1 LAGSNSR
8 VGEIVTGTVRQV
20 LPFGVFVELAG
31 GLTGYIRRREMTLSA
46 NVDPRT
52 VVTVG
57 QTIRALI
64 IEPAEPARNI
74 ELSLRRLESDPWPA
88 FADEHKVGDVIPV
101 TIKHVFADGVLVEHT
116 PGVDGYIPGDELGA
130 PTDAL
135 WVGDH
140 TEAAIIHLDKSR
152 TRLLLS
158 VRRWAARLA
167 VTDVVVE
174 RLAGEG
180 HHLDTEPLVIA
191 PPAGPSVPAD
201 LAGPIL
207 VVEDQDDV
215 RVSLLEMLRDA
226 GYDAVGVP
234 SAEEAL
240 ALCARRRFAL
250 ALIDLDMPTVN
261 GLQLV
266 ARLTENGHALPI
278 AVMSVPD
285 LLAQEYEQL
294 RALGV
299 GLAYSK
305 LDMDELF
312 ADLHRLARGERLS
325 LPPLAAAE
333 LPDEAERFRAL
344 AGSLRAEHRVAE
356 RLSAALTELRDSLQA
371 DLAVIF
377 RFDPA
382 ARAVSV
388 VAQCG
393 APLLRADDLYHLPE
407 SPVRDVIQEDEV
419 LLRRRVSG
427 DRSGRFRNLL
437 AVVEFES
444 CVGIPLEA
452 AGAVEHALFLFSR
465 RPDIFGSQ
473 RLREALAVAVLLQ
486 SVLEAQALDER
497 IVSAG
502 QLLLTG
508 ELTSAISHEVANKG
522 VTLDQQVRN
531 ARRQLARVAAGGALD
546 SLADTLARMAETV
559 DGLRETSASIISL
572 KTADGGTTTPIGNAL
587 NRAKRQVSLEAQ
599 RKKLHVRVTAG
610 EDLPPAA
617 ASPNRLHFV
626 FLNLMINAIQ
636 WARGTDEHRGY
647 LRVDASAL
655 TIDGAPWLRI
665 RFSDNGPG
673 IHRDNW
679 EKVFAMGMTTR
690 EGGSG
695 LGLYI
700 ARAVL
705 EAMNGRIYVQE
716 SLMQLGTTFAVE
728 LPAARV
734 P

>member
-1 LAGSNSR
+1 MAGSNGG

-20 LPFGVFVELAG
+20 LPFGAFVELAG

-46 NVDPRT
+46 NVDPRA
-52 VVTVG
+52 VVTIG
-57 QTIRALI
+57 QTIRALV
-64 IEPAEPARNI
+64 IEPAEPGRNI

-88 FADEHKVGDVIPV
+88 FADQYRVGDVIPV
-101 TIKHVFADGVLVEHT
+101 TVKHVFADGVLVEHT

-158 VRRWAARLA
+158 VRRWAERLA
-167 VTDVVVE
+167 VTDDVVE
-174 RLAGEG
+174 RLAGDDRR
-180 HHLDTEPLVIA
+180 LDTEPLSVA
-191 PPAGPSVPAD
+191 PPTGPGVPAN

-215 RVSLLEMLRDA
+215 RISLLEMLRDA
-226 GYDAVGVP
+226 GYDAVGVS
-234 SAEEAL
+234 SAKEAL
-240 ALCARRRFAL
+240 ALCARKRFAL

-261 GLQLV
+261 GLELV
-266 ARLTENGHALPI
+266 ARLADNGHSLPI

-312 ADLHRLARGERLS
+312 ADLHRLARGERPS
-325 LPPLAAAE
+325 LPPLAVVE

-356 RLSAALTELRDSLQA
+356 RLSVALTELRDSLQA

-377 RFDPA
+377 RFDLA

-393 APLLRADDLYHLPE
+393 TPELRADDLYHLPE

-473 RLREALAVAVLLQ
+473 RLREALAVAILLQ

-497 IVSAG
+497 IVAAG

-546 SLADTLARMAETV
+546 SLTDTLARMAETV
-559 DGLRETSASIISL
+559 AGLRETSASIISL
-572 KTADGGTTTPIGNAL
+572 KTADGGTTTPIGDAL
-587 NRAKRQVSLEAQ
+587 NRAKRQVVLEAQ
-599 RKKLHVRVTAG
+599 RNKLNIRLSAV

-647 LRVDASAL
+647 LRIDASAL
-655 TIDGAPWLRI
+655 TIDDAPWLRI
-665 RFSDNGPG
+665 LFSDNGPG

-705 EAMNGRIYVQE
+705 EAMNGRIYVEE
-716 SLMQLGTTFAVE
+716 SLMLLGTTFAVE

>member
-1 LAGSNSR
+1 LAGTNGG

-20 LPFGVFVELAG
+20 LPFGAFVELTG
-31 GLTGYIRRREMTLSA
+31 GLIGYIRRREMTLSA
-46 NVDPRT
+46 NVDPRA
-52 VVTVG
+52 VVTIG
-57 QTIRALI
+57 QTIRALV
-64 IEPAEPARNI
+64 IEPAEPGRNI

-88 FADEHKVGDVIPV
+88 FADQHKVGDIIPV
-101 TIKHVFADGVLVEHT
+101 TVKHVFADGVLVEHT

-140 TEAAIIHLDKSR
+140 TEAAIIHLDKGR

-167 VTDVVVE
+167 VTDDVVE
-174 RLAGEG
+174 RLAGNDRR
-180 HHLDTEPLVIA
+180 LDTEPLSVA
-191 PPAGPSVPAD
+191 PPTGPGVPAD
-201 LAGPIL
+201 LTGPIL

-215 RVSLLEMLRDA
+215 RISLLERLRDA
-226 GYDAVGVP
+226 GYDAVGVS

-261 GLQLV
+261 GLELV
-266 ARLTENGHALPI
+266 ARLAHNGHSLPI

-312 ADLHRLARGERLS
+312 ADLHRLARGERPS
-325 LPPLAAAE
+325 LPPLAVVE
-333 LPDEAERFRAL
+333 LPNEAERFRAL

-356 RLSAALTELRDSLQA
+356 RLSVALTELRDSLQA

-377 RFDPA
+377 RFDLA

-393 APLLRADDLYHLPE
+393 TPVLRADDLYHLPE

-452 AGAVEHALFLFSR
+452 AGTVEHALFLFSR
-465 RPDIFGSQ
+465 RPNIFGSQ
-473 RLREALAVAVLLQ
+473 RLREALAVAILLQ

-497 IVSAG
+497 IVAAG

-546 SLADTLARMAETV
+546 SLVETLARMAETV

-572 KTADGGTTTPIGNAL
+572 RTADGGTTTPIGDAL

-599 RKKLHVRVTAG
+599 RKKLHVRLSAG

-617 ASPNRLHFV
+617 VSPNRLHFV

-647 LRVDASAL
+647 LRIDASAL

-665 RFSDNGPG
+665 LFSDNGPG

-705 EAMNGRIYVQE
+705 EAMNGRIYVEE
-716 SLMQLGTTFAVE
+716 SLMLLGTTFAVE

>member
-1 LAGSNSR
+1 MAGSNGG

-20 LPFGVFVELAG
+20 LPFGAFVELAG

-46 NVDPRT
+46 NVDPRA
-52 VVTVG
+52 VVTIG
-57 QTIRALI
+57 QTIRALV
-64 IEPAEPARNI
+64 IEPAEPGRNI

-88 FADEHKVGDVIPV
+88 FADQHKVGDVIAV
-101 TIKHVFADGVLVEHT
+101 TVKHVFADGVLVEHT

-130 PTDAL
+130 PTDTL

-167 VTDVVVE
+167 VTDDVVE
-174 RLAGEG
+174 RLAGDAPY
-180 HHLDTEPLVIA
+180 LDTEPLAA
-191 PPAGPSVPAD
+191 PPTGPGVPAD

-226 GYDAVGVP
+226 GYDAVGMS

-240 ALCARRRFAL
+240 ALCARRPFAL

-261 GLQLV
+261 GLELV
-266 ARLTENGHALPI
+266 ARLAENGHALPI

-294 RALGV
+294 RTLGV

-312 ADLHRLARGERLS
+312 ADLHRLARGERPS
-325 LPPLAAAE
+325 LPPLATAE

-377 RFDPA
+377 RFDLA

-393 APLLRADDLYHLPE
+393 TPVLRADDLYHLPE

-444 CVGIPLEA
+444 CVGVPLEA
-452 AGAVEHALFLFSR
+452 AGTVEHALFLFSR

-473 RLREALAVAVLLQ
+473 RLREALAVAILLQ

-497 IVSAG
+497 IVAAG

-559 DGLRETSASIISL
+559 DGLRETSTSIISL
-572 KTADGGTTTPIGNAL
+572 RTAVGGTTTSIGDAL
-587 NRAKRQVSLEAQ
+587 SRAKRQVSLEAQ
-599 RKKLHVRVTAG
+599 RKKLHVRLSAG

-665 RFSDNGPG
+665 VFSDNGPG

-705 EAMNGRIYVQE
+705 EAMNGRIYVEE
-716 SLMQLGTTFAVE
+716 SLMLLGTTFAVE

>member
-1 LAGSNSR
+1 MAGSNGG

-20 LPFGVFVELAG
+20 LPFGAFVELAG

-46 NVDPRT
+46 NVDPRA
-52 VVTVG
+52 VVTIG
-57 QTIRALI
+57 QTIRALV
-64 IEPAEPARNI
+64 IEPAEPGRNI

-88 FADEHKVGDVIPV
+88 FADQYRVGDVIPV
-101 TIKHVFADGVLVEHT
+101 TVKHVFADGVLVEHT

-158 VRRWAARLA
+158 VRRWAERLA
-167 VTDVVVE
+167 VTDDVVE
-174 RLAGEG
+174 RLAGDDRR
-180 HHLDTEPLVIA
+180 LDTEPLSVA
-191 PPAGPSVPAD
+191 PPTGPGVPAN

-215 RVSLLEMLRDA
+215 RISLLEMLRDA
-226 GYDAVGVP
+226 GYDAVGVS

-240 ALCARRRFAL
+240 ALCARKRFAL

-261 GLQLV
+261 GLELV
-266 ARLTENGHALPI
+266 ARLADNGHSLPI

-312 ADLHRLARGERLS
+312 ADLHRLARGERPS
-325 LPPLAAAE
+325 LPPLAVVE
-333 LPDEAERFRAL
+333 LPDEAERFRVL

-356 RLSAALTELRDSLQA
+356 RLSVALTELRDSLQA

-377 RFDPA
+377 RFDLA

-393 APLLRADDLYHLPE
+393 TPELRGDDLYHLPE

-473 RLREALAVAVLLQ
+473 RLREALAVAILLQ

-497 IVSAG
+497 IVAAG

-546 SLADTLARMAETV
+546 SLTDTLARMAETV
-559 DGLRETSASIISL
+559 AGLRETSASIISL
-572 KTADGGTTTPIGNAL
+572 KTADGGTTTPIGDAL
-587 NRAKRQVSLEAQ
+587 NRAKRQVVLEAQ
-599 RKKLHVRVTAG
+599 RNKLNIRLSAV

-647 LRVDASAL
+647 LRIDASAL
-655 TIDGAPWLRI
+655 TIDDAPWLRI
-665 RFSDNGPG
+665 LFSDNGPG

-705 EAMNGRIYVQE
+705 EAMNGRIYVEE
-716 SLMQLGTTFAVE
+716 SLMLLGTTFAVE